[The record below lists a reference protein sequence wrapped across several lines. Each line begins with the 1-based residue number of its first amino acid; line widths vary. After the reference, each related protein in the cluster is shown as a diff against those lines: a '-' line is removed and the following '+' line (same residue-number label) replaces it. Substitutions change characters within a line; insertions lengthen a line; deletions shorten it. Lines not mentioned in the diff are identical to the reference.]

1 MWVQPSPLCRL
12 RAPRTAVKVK
22 RRCAFPRRDH
32 PESDRTSVRR
42 NVDAEAPDPGVS
54 VPDVER

>member
-12 RAPRTAVKVK
+12 RTPRTAVKAK
-22 RRCAFPRRDH
+22 RRMRVSVACH

>member
-12 RAPRTAVKVK
+12 RAPRAAVKAK
-22 RRCAFPRRDH
+22 RRWRVSAACH

-42 NVDAEAPDPGVS
+42 NVDAEAPDPGFS
-54 VPDVER
+54 APDVER